1 MSNQLDA
8 IKAKLRES
16 QNKGGNREQG
26 QRSTGDNASF
36 PFWNIP
42 VGSTATIRFLPDA
55 DPDNILFWRERQII
69 KLPFQG
75 VVGGEYPTSK
85 QVEVQVPCIDMF
97 GMNCPIIAHIRP
109 WWKEPG
115 KEDLARTYYKK
126 RSFIFQGFVVNSSL
140 EETAPEN
147 PIRRF
152 VLNKSIYDIVEK
164 SLMDPE
170 FEDAPTDYA
179 NGVDF
184 KINKTQQ
191 GQYASYTTSNWARR
205 PRSLS
210 ESELIAI
217 EQHGLFNLKDYLG
230 RVPDQ
235 DEIDAIV
242 QMFHDSLDGKPFDA
256 ESFGKYYR
264 AFGSRDDAGGDTG
277 AVAAARA
284 TAAAS
289 SDTASSY
296 QRPAPVTVAEPTVTE
311 TATPA
316 ASGGSAHD
324 ILERIKNRVR

>member
-1 MSNQLDA
+1 
-8 IKAKLRES
+8 
-16 QNKGGNREQG
+16 
-26 QRSTGDNASF
+26 
-36 PFWNIP
+36 
-42 VGSTATIRFLPDA
+42 
-55 DPDNILFWRERQII
+55 
-69 KLPFQG
+69 
-75 VVGGEYPTSK
+75 
-85 QVEVQVPCIDMF
+85 
-97 GMNCPIIAHIRP
+97 
-109 WWKEPG
+109 
-115 KEDLARTYYKK
+115 
-126 RSFIFQGFVVNSSL
+126 
-140 EETAPEN
+140 
-147 PIRRF
+147 
-152 VLNKSIYDIVEK
+152 
-164 SLMDPE
+164 MDPE

-230 RVPDQ
+230 RIPDQ

-296 QRPAPVTVAEPTVTE
+296 QRPAPVTAAAEPTVTE